1 MGDRATASFFGA
13 LRDYGTAEEFMDLI
27 RKHRNLGRK
36 QVEPKCLNTSA
47 QQRTEKTASQAR
59 LEENLKQALREVKME
74 GEGKLTMQS
83 WEEFEEELKREG
95 YFD

>member
-1 MGDRATASFFGA
+1 MGTST
-13 LRDYGTAEEFMDLI
+13 LTPTAELMRQIDYISEDETL
-27 RKHRNLGRK
+27 RTRLRRYVAKL
-36 QVEPKCLNTSA
+36 A

-59 LEENLKQALREVKME
+59 LEENLKQALREVRME
-74 GEGKLTMQS
+74 GEGKLSMQS

>member
-1 MGDRATASFFGA
+1 MATSTLTPSAELMRQIDYISEDETLRAR
-13 LRDYGTAEEFMDLI
+13 LRRYVAKL
-27 RKHRNLGRK
+27 
-36 QVEPKCLNTSA
+36 A

-59 LEENLKQALREVKME
+59 LEESLKQALREVKME